1 MVRCPLRC
9 RSPPPC
15 PLRPRWPVAPQSSS
29 PLRASPQPPP
39 TPQSSSPLRA
49 SPQPPPTAPAHPG
62 VREYIEP
69 KALMHII
76 GTTMDY
82 VEDELSS
89 EFVFHNPNAEA
100 ACGCGES
107 FTTRKPDGTAEEGNS

>member
-29 PLRASPQPPP
+29 PLRASPQP
-39 TPQSSSPLRA
+39 L
-49 SPQPPPTAPAHPG
+49 PTAPAHPG
-62 VREYIEP
+62 VRVYIEP